1 MTITIYA
8 HDSIDY
14 ITSANSRHYEFAPQ
28 ESSVHVGCSHY
39 DGAPIGIDHSSGD
52 SYAVGVLTGLPDG
65 TAVAETKSGDLALFL
80 PGDGVGYSASDCAT
94 GALQYIN
101 ASICFEVVA

>member
-8 HDSIDY
+8 HDSIEY
-14 ITSANSRHYEFAPQ
+14 ITSTNSRHYEFAPQ
-28 ESSVHVGCSHY
+28 ESSVHVGRSPY

-52 SYAVGVLTGLPDG
+52 SYVFGLLTGLPDG
-65 TAVAETKSGDLALFL
+65 TTVAETKSGDLAVFL

-94 GALQYIN
+94 GALQYVDAAIH
-101 ASICFEVVA
+101 FEAAP